1 MEGMENNINGG
12 VPEDT
17 SGAGGAQ
24 ETSTDLWDDFF
35 DDPDLEPG
43 SAQEPEG
50 GETET
55 VGAEGGDPASVRSAE
70 PTAGQQRQSRYTS
83 EGGSAGGQEGH
94 LPDVDAIVQQRVDAA
109 IARQFG
115 GMVNPYTG
123 RPITTEAELAAYQ
136 QAFAAEEQERR
147 LRESGIDRNIL
158 NEAISGHPVVQ
169 QANAML
175 HEQQQRQAND
185 FMSQEF
191 AALLQEFPDCGLK
204 DARDLMDTPEG
215 RETLNLWRSGPISL
229 KTAYAATHL
238 KEIQAR
244 QSKAVRQGVMNE
256 VNGRA
261 HLTQTNR
268 GGQATGEMPA
278 EVNEA
283 YKIYGVGK
291 DDAERLKIWKRVHAG
306 G

>member
-1 MEGMENNINGG
+1 MADFENGVSGGM
-12 VPEDT
+12 PEDT
-17 SGAGGAQ
+17 SISKASDSEATAGAGGIGDN
-24 ETSTDLWDDFF
+24 DLWGNFF
-35 DDPDLEPG
+35 DDGVLEPDG
-43 SAQEPEG
+43 PDSGDAG
-50 GETET
+50 GEN
-55 VGAEGGDPASVRSAE
+55 GGDAGGENGGGGE
-70 PTAGQQRQSRYTS
+70 PAGQQ
-83 EGGSAGGQEGH
+83 GSQPAF
-94 LPDVDAIVQQRVDAA
+94 PNVDEVVQQRVDAA

-115 GMVNPYTG
+115 GMINPYTG

-268 GGQATGEMPA
+268 GGQANGEMPA
-278 EVNEA
+278 ETMEQ
-283 YKIYGVGK
+283 YRTFGIGK
-291 DDAERLKIWKRVHAG
+291 DDAERLEIWKRVHAG

>member
-1 MEGMENNINGG
+1 MADFNSTSGG
-12 VPEDT
+12 IMPEDT
-17 SGAGGAQ
+17 AGIGGI
-24 ETSTDLWDDFF
+24 EDNDLWEGFF
-35 DDPDLEPG
+35 DDEGTEPD
-43 SAQEPEG
+43 G
-50 GETET
+50 GETGGEPDNGP
-55 VGAEGGDPASVRSAE
+55 GAAQDDGGQP
-70 PTAGQQRQSRYTS
+70 AGQQ
-83 EGGSAGGQEGH
+83 GGRAS
-94 LPDVDAIVQQRVDAA
+94 LPDVDAVVQQRIDAA

-115 GMVNPYTG
+115 GMTNPYTG

-158 NEAISGHPVVQ
+158 NDAISGHPIVQ

-185 FMSQEF
+185 FMAQEF

-204 DARDLMDTPEG
+204 EARELMNTPEG
-215 RETLNLWRSGPISL
+215 METLRLWQSGPISL

-238 KEIQAR
+238 NEIKAK

-261 HLTQTNR
+261 HLRQTNN
-268 GGQATGEMPA
+268 GGQAGAEMPA
-278 EVNEA
+278 ETMEE
-283 YKIYGVGK
+283 YRTFGIGK
-291 DDAERLKIWKRVHAG
+291 DDAERLEIWKRVNAKG
-306 G
+306 

>member
-50 GETET
+50 GGLEAE
-55 VGAEGGDPASVRSAE
+55 GAEPEGG
-70 PTAGQQRQSRYTS
+70 GQQ
-83 EGGSAGGQEGH
+83 GGQPP
-94 LPDVDAIVQQRVDAA
+94 LPDVDAVVQQRVDAA

-115 GMVNPYTG
+115 GMINPYTG

-185 FMSQEF
+185 FMAQEF

-204 DARDLMDTPEG
+204 DARDLMGTPEG

-238 KEIQAR
+238 KEIR
-244 QSKAVRQGVMNE
+244 EKQSKAVRQGVMNE

-268 GGQATGEMPA
+268 GGQANGEMPA
-278 EVNEA
+278 ETMEQ
-283 YKIYGVGK
+283 YRTFGIGK
-291 DDAERLKIWKRVHAG
+291 DDAERLEIWKRVHAG

>member
-1 MEGMENNINGG
+1 MADFNSTSGG
-12 VPEDT
+12 IMPEDT
-17 SGAGGAQ
+17 AGTGGI
-24 ETSTDLWDDFF
+24 EDNDLWEGFF
-35 DDPDLEPG
+35 DDEGTEPD
-43 SAQEPEG
+43 G
-50 GETET
+50 GETGGEPDNGP
-55 VGAEGGDPASVRSAE
+55 GAAQDDEGQP
-70 PTAGQQRQSRYTS
+70 AGQQ
-83 EGGSAGGQEGH
+83 GGRAS
-94 LPDVDAIVQQRVDAA
+94 LPDVDAVVQQRIDAA

-115 GMVNPYTG
+115 GMTNPYTG

-158 NEAISGHPVVQ
+158 NDAISGHPIVQ

-185 FMSQEF
+185 FMAQEF

-204 DARDLMDTPEG
+204 EARELMNTPEG
-215 RETLNLWRSGPISL
+215 MEMLRLWQSGPISL

-238 KEIQAR
+238 NEIKAK

-261 HLTQTNR
+261 HLRQTNN
-268 GGQATGEMPA
+268 GGQAGAEMPA
-278 EVNEA
+278 EILEE
-283 YKIYGVGK
+283 YRTFDIGK
-291 DDAERLKIWKRVHAG
+291 DDAERLEIWKRVNAKG
-306 G
+306 

>member
-1 MEGMENNINGG
+1 MADFNSTSGG
-12 VPEDT
+12 IMPEDT
-17 SGAGGAQ
+17 AGIGGI
-24 ETSTDLWDDFF
+24 EDNDLWEGFF
-35 DDPDLEPG
+35 DDEGTEPD
-43 SAQEPEG
+43 G
-50 GETET
+50 GETGGEPDNGP
-55 VGAEGGDPASVRSAE
+55 GAAQDDGGQP
-70 PTAGQQRQSRYTS
+70 AGQQ
-83 EGGSAGGQEGH
+83 GGRAS
-94 LPDVDAIVQQRVDAA
+94 LPDVDAVVQQRIDAA

-115 GMVNPYTG
+115 GMTNPYTG

-158 NEAISGHPVVQ
+158 NDAISGHPIVQ

-185 FMSQEF
+185 FMAQEF

-204 DARDLMDTPEG
+204 EARELMNTPEG
-215 RETLNLWRSGPISL
+215 METLRLWQSGPISL

-238 KEIQAR
+238 NEIKAK

-261 HLTQTNR
+261 HLRQTNN
-268 GGQATGEMPA
+268 GGQAGA
-278 EVNEA
+278 
-283 YKIYGVGK
+283 
-291 DDAERLKIWKRVHAG
+291 
-306 G
+306 

>member
-17 SGAGGAQ
+17 AGAGGAQ

-50 GETET
+50 GETKT

-83 EGGSAGGQEGH
+83 EGGSAGGQGTP
-94 LPDVDAIVQQRVDAA
+94 PDIGVIVQQRVDAA

-115 GMVNPYTG
+115 GMINPYTG

-136 QAFAAEEQERR
+136 QAFAAEEQERK

-158 NEAISGHPVVQ
+158 NDAIAGHPIVQ
-169 QANAML
+169 QASAML
-175 HEQQQRQAND
+175 HEQQQRAAND
-185 FMSQEF
+185 FMAQEF

-204 DARDLMDTPEG
+204 DARDLMGTPEG
-215 RETLNLWRSGPISL
+215 METLNLWRSGPISL
-229 KTAYAATHL
+229 KTAYVATHL
-238 KEIQAR
+238 KEIQAK

-261 HLTQTNR
+261 HLTQTNS
-268 GGQATGEMPA
+268 GGQAKGEMPA
-278 EVNEA
+278 DVDEAFRIYFPEMTATERYELWKKSNE
-283 YKIYGVGK
+283 
-291 DDAERLKIWKRVHAG
+291 
-306 G
+306 

>member
-35 DDPDLEPG
+35 DDSDLEPG

-55 VGAEGGDPASVRSAE
+55 VGAEGGDPA
-70 PTAGQQRQSRYTS
+70 S

-185 FMSQEF
+185 FMAQEF

-204 DARDLMDTPEG
+204 DARDLMGTPEG

-238 KEIQAR
+238 KEIQAK

-278 EVNEA
+278 ETMEQ
-283 YKIYGVGK
+283 YRTFGIGK
-291 DDAERLKIWKRVHAG
+291 DDAERLEIWKRVHAG

>member
-1 MEGMENNINGG
+1 MADFENGVSGGM
-12 VPEDT
+12 PEDT
-17 SGAGGAQ
+17 SISKASDSEATAGAGAGGIYKTEAQ
-24 ETSTDLWDDFF
+24 SADSWDNDLWEGFF
-35 DDPDLEPG
+35 DEGEPEPEG
-43 SAQEPEG
+43 NEPEG
-50 GETET
+50 GGLEAE
-55 VGAEGGDPASVRSAE
+55 GAEPEGG
-70 PTAGQQRQSRYTS
+70 GQQ
-83 EGGSAGGQEGH
+83 GGQPP
-94 LPDVDAIVQQRVDAA
+94 LPGVDAVVQQRVDAA

-185 FMSQEF
+185 FMAQEF

-238 KEIQAR
+238 KEIR
-244 QSKAVRQGVMNE
+244 EKQSKAVRQGVMNE

-278 EVNEA
+278 ETMEQ
-283 YKIYGVGK
+283 YRTFGIGK
-291 DDAERLKIWKRVHAG
+291 DDAERLEIWKRVHAG

>member
-1 MEGMENNINGG
+1 MADFNSTSGG
-12 VPEDT
+12 IMPEDT
-17 SGAGGAQ
+17 AGIGGI
-24 ETSTDLWDDFF
+24 EDNDLWEGFF
-35 DDPDLEPG
+35 DDEGTEPD
-43 SAQEPEG
+43 G
-50 GETET
+50 GETGGEPDNGPGAAQDA
-55 VGAEGGDPASVRSAE
+55 VGQP
-70 PTAGQQRQSRYTS
+70 AGQQ
-83 EGGSAGGQEGH
+83 GGRAS
-94 LPDVDAIVQQRVDAA
+94 LPDVDAVVQQRIDAA

-115 GMVNPYTG
+115 GMTNPYTG

-158 NEAISGHPVVQ
+158 NDAISGHPIVQ

-185 FMSQEF
+185 FMAQEF

-204 DARDLMDTPEG
+204 EARELMNTPEG
-215 RETLNLWRSGPISL
+215 METLRLWQSGPISL

-238 KEIQAR
+238 NEIKAK

-261 HLTQTNR
+261 HLRQTNN
-268 GGQATGEMPA
+268 GGQGGAEMPA
-278 EVNEA
+278 EILEE
-283 YKIYGVGK
+283 YRTFDIGK
-291 DDAERLKIWKRVHAG
+291 DDAERLEIWKRVNAKG
-306 G
+306 

>member
-1 MEGMENNINGG
+1 MADFNSTSGG
-12 VPEDT
+12 IMPEDT
-17 SGAGGAQ
+17 AGTGGI
-24 ETSTDLWDDFF
+24 EDNDLWEGFF
-35 DDPDLEPG
+35 DDEGTEPD
-43 SAQEPEG
+43 G
-50 GETET
+50 GETGGEPDNGP
-55 VGAEGGDPASVRSAE
+55 GAAQDDGGQP
-70 PTAGQQRQSRYTS
+70 AGQQ
-83 EGGSAGGQEGH
+83 GGRAS
-94 LPDVDAIVQQRVDAA
+94 LPDVDAVVQQRIDAA

-115 GMVNPYTG
+115 GMTNPYTG

-158 NEAISGHPVVQ
+158 NDAISGHPIVQ

-204 DARDLMDTPEG
+204 DPRELMNTPEG
-215 RETLNLWRSGPISL
+215 METLRLWQSGPISL

-238 KEIQAR
+238 NEIKAK

-261 HLTQTNR
+261 HLRQTNN
-268 GGQATGEMPA
+268 GGQAGAEMPA
-278 EVNEA
+278 ETMEE
-283 YKIYGVGK
+283 YRTFGIGK
-291 DDAERLKIWKRVHAG
+291 DDAERLEIWKRVNAKG
-306 G
+306 

>member
-1 MEGMENNINGG
+1 MADFNSTSGG
-12 VPEDT
+12 IMPEDT
-17 SGAGGAQ
+17 AGIGGI
-24 ETSTDLWDDFF
+24 EDNDLWEGFF
-35 DDPDLEPG
+35 DDEGTEPD
-43 SAQEPEG
+43 G
-50 GETET
+50 GETGGEPDNGP
-55 VGAEGGDPASVRSAE
+55 GAAQDDGGQP
-70 PTAGQQRQSRYTS
+70 AGQQ
-83 EGGSAGGQEGH
+83 GGRAS
-94 LPDVDAIVQQRVDAA
+94 LPDVDAVVQQRIDAA

-115 GMVNPYTG
+115 GMTNPYTG
-123 RPITTEAELAAYQ
+123 RPSTTEAELAAYQ

-158 NEAISGHPVVQ
+158 NDAISGHPVVQ

-204 DARDLMDTPEG
+204 DPRELMNTPEG
-215 RETLNLWRSGPISL
+215 METLRLWQSGPISL

-238 KEIQAR
+238 NEIKAK

-261 HLTQTNR
+261 HLRQTNN
-268 GGQATGEMPA
+268 GGQAGAEMPA
-278 EVNEA
+278 ETMEE
-283 YKIYGVGK
+283 YRTFGIGK
-291 DDAERLKIWKRVHAG
+291 DDAERLEIWKRVNAKG
-306 G
+306 

>member
-1 MEGMENNINGG
+1 MADFNSTSGG
-12 VPEDT
+12 IMPEDT
-17 SGAGGAQ
+17 AGIGGI
-24 ETSTDLWDDFF
+24 EDNDLWEGFF
-35 DDPDLEPG
+35 DDEGTEPD
-43 SAQEPEG
+43 G
-50 GETET
+50 GETGGEPDNGP
-55 VGAEGGDPASVRSAE
+55 GAAQDDGGQP
-70 PTAGQQRQSRYTS
+70 AGQQ
-83 EGGSAGGQEGH
+83 GGRAS
-94 LPDVDAIVQQRVDAA
+94 LPDVDAVVQQRIDAA

-115 GMVNPYTG
+115 GMTNPYTG

-158 NEAISGHPVVQ
+158 NDAISGHPIVQ

-204 DARDLMDTPEG
+204 DPRELMNTPEG
-215 RETLNLWRSGPISL
+215 METLRLWQSGPISL

-238 KEIQAR
+238 NEIKAK

-261 HLTQTNR
+261 HLRQTNN
-268 GGQATGEMPA
+268 GGQAGAEMPA
-278 EVNEA
+278 ETMEE
-283 YKIYGVGK
+283 YRTFGIGK
-291 DDAERLKIWKRVHAG
+291 DDAERLEIWKRVNAKG
-306 G
+306 

>member
-83 EGGSAGGQEGH
+83 EGGSAGAQGVH
-94 LPDVDAIVQQRVDAA
+94 LPDVDVIVQQRVDAA

-115 GMVNPYTG
+115 GMINPYTG
-123 RPITTEAELAAYQ
+123 RPITTEAELSAYH
-136 QAFAAEEQERR
+136 QAFAAEEQERK

-158 NEAISGHPVVQ
+158 NDAIAGHPIVQ
-169 QANAML
+169 QASAML
-175 HEQQQRQAND
+175 HEQQQRAAND
-185 FMSQEF
+185 FMAQEF

-204 DARDLMDTPEG
+204 DARDLMGTPEG
-215 RETLNLWRSGPISL
+215 METLNLWRSGPISL
-229 KTAYAATHL
+229 KTAYVATHL
-238 KEIQAR
+238 KEIQAK

-261 HLTQTNR
+261 HLTQTNS
-268 GGQATGEMPA
+268 GGQAKGEMPA
-278 EVNEA
+278 DVDEAFRIYFPEMTATERYELWKKSNE
-283 YKIYGVGK
+283 
-291 DDAERLKIWKRVHAG
+291 
-306 G
+306 

>member
-1 MEGMENNINGG
+1 MADFNSTSGG
-12 VPEDT
+12 IMPEDT
-17 SGAGGAQ
+17 AGIGGI
-24 ETSTDLWDDFF
+24 EDNDLWEGFF
-35 DDPDLEPG
+35 DDEGTEPD
-43 SAQEPEG
+43 G
-50 GETET
+50 GETGGEPDNGP
-55 VGAEGGDPASVRSAE
+55 GAAQDERGQP
-70 PTAGQQRQSRYTS
+70 AGQQ
-83 EGGSAGGQEGH
+83 GGRAS
-94 LPDVDAIVQQRVDAA
+94 LPDVDAVVQQRIDAA

-115 GMVNPYTG
+115 GMTNPYTG

-158 NEAISGHPVVQ
+158 NDAISGHPIVQ

-185 FMSQEF
+185 FMAQEF

-204 DARDLMDTPEG
+204 EARELMNTPEG
-215 RETLNLWRSGPISL
+215 METLRLWQSGPISL

-238 KEIQAR
+238 NEIKAK

-261 HLTQTNR
+261 HLRQTNN
-268 GGQATGEMPA
+268 GGQGGAEMPA
-278 EVNEA
+278 EILEE
-283 YKIYGVGK
+283 YRTFDIGK
-291 DDAERLKIWKRVHAG
+291 DDAERLEIWKRVNAKG
-306 G
+306 

>member
-1 MEGMENNINGG
+1 MADFNSTSGG
-12 VPEDT
+12 IMPEDT
-17 SGAGGAQ
+17 AGTGGI
-24 ETSTDLWDDFF
+24 EDNDLWEGFF
-35 DDPDLEPG
+35 DDEGTEPD
-43 SAQEPEG
+43 G
-50 GETET
+50 GETGGEPDNGP
-55 VGAEGGDPASVRSAE
+55 GAAQDDGGQP
-70 PTAGQQRQSRYTS
+70 AGQQ
-83 EGGSAGGQEGH
+83 GGRAS
-94 LPDVDAIVQQRVDAA
+94 LPDVDAVVQQRIDAA

-115 GMVNPYTG
+115 GMTNPYTG

-158 NEAISGHPVVQ
+158 NDAISGHPIVQ

-185 FMSQEF
+185 FMAQEF

-204 DARDLMDTPEG
+204 EARELMNTPEG
-215 RETLNLWRSGPISL
+215 METLRLWQSGPISL

-238 KEIQAR
+238 NEIKAK

-261 HLTQTNR
+261 HLRQTNN
-268 GGQATGEMPA
+268 GGQAGAEMPA
-278 EVNEA
+278 ETMEE
-283 YKIYGVGK
+283 YRTFGIGK
-291 DDAERLKIWKRVHAG
+291 DDAERLEIWKRVNAKG
-306 G
+306 

>member
-1 MEGMENNINGG
+1 MADFNSTSGG
-12 VPEDT
+12 IMPEDT
-17 SGAGGAQ
+17 AGIGGI
-24 ETSTDLWDDFF
+24 EDNDLWEGFF
-35 DDPDLEPG
+35 DDEGTEPD
-43 SAQEPEG
+43 G
-50 GETET
+50 GETGGEPDNGP
-55 VGAEGGDPASVRSAE
+55 GAAQDDGGQP
-70 PTAGQQRQSRYTS
+70 AGQQ
-83 EGGSAGGQEGH
+83 GGRAS
-94 LPDVDAIVQQRVDAA
+94 LPDVDAVVQQRIDAA

-115 GMVNPYTG
+115 GMTNPYTG

-158 NEAISGHPVVQ
+158 NDAISGHPVVQ

-204 DARDLMDTPEG
+204 EARELMNTPEG
-215 RETLNLWRSGPISL
+215 METLRLWQSGPISL

-238 KEIQAR
+238 NEIKAK

-261 HLTQTNR
+261 HLRQTNN
-268 GGQATGEMPA
+268 GGQAGAEMPA
-278 EVNEA
+278 ETMEE
-283 YKIYGVGK
+283 YRTFGIGK
-291 DDAERLKIWKRVHAG
+291 DDAERLEIWKRVNAKG
-306 G
+306 

>member
-1 MEGMENNINGG
+1 MADFNSTSGG
-12 VPEDT
+12 IMPEDT
-17 SGAGGAQ
+17 AGTGGI
-24 ETSTDLWDDFF
+24 EDNDLWEGFF
-35 DDPDLEPG
+35 DDEGTEPD
-43 SAQEPEG
+43 G
-50 GETET
+50 GETGGEPDNGP
-55 VGAEGGDPASVRSAE
+55 GAAQDDGGQP
-70 PTAGQQRQSRYTS
+70 AGQQ
-83 EGGSAGGQEGH
+83 GGRAS
-94 LPDVDAIVQQRVDAA
+94 LPDVDAVVQQRIDAA

-115 GMVNPYTG
+115 GMTNPYTG

-158 NEAISGHPVVQ
+158 NDAISGHPVVQ

-204 DARDLMDTPEG
+204 DPRELMNTPEG
-215 RETLNLWRSGPISL
+215 METLRLWQSGPISL

-238 KEIQAR
+238 NEIKAK

-261 HLTQTNR
+261 HLRQTNN
-268 GGQATGEMPA
+268 GGQGGAEMPA
-278 EVNEA
+278 EILEE
-283 YKIYGVGK
+283 YRTFDIGK
-291 DDAERLKIWKRVHAG
+291 DDAERLEIWKRVNAKG
-306 G
+306 

>member
-1 MEGMENNINGG
+1 MADFNSTSGG
-12 VPEDT
+12 IMPEDT
-17 SGAGGAQ
+17 AGIGGI
-24 ETSTDLWDDFF
+24 EDNDLWEGFF
-35 DDPDLEPG
+35 DDEGTEPD
-43 SAQEPEG
+43 G
-50 GETET
+50 GETGGEPDNGP
-55 VGAEGGDPASVRSAE
+55 GAAQDDGGQP
-70 PTAGQQRQSRYTS
+70 AGQQ
-83 EGGSAGGQEGH
+83 GGRAS
-94 LPDVDAIVQQRVDAA
+94 LPDVDAVVQQRIDAA

-115 GMVNPYTG
+115 GMTNPYTG

-158 NEAISGHPVVQ
+158 NDAISGHPVVQ

-185 FMSQEF
+185 FMAQEF

-204 DARDLMDTPEG
+204 EARELMNTPEG
-215 RETLNLWRSGPISL
+215 METLRLWQSGPISL

-238 KEIQAR
+238 NEIKAK

-261 HLTQTNR
+261 HLRQTN
-268 GGQATGEMPA
+268 GGQGGAEMPA
-278 EVNEA
+278 EILEE
-283 YKIYGVGK
+283 YRTFDIGK
-291 DDAERLKIWKRVHAG
+291 DDAERLEIWKRVNAKG
-306 G
+306 

>member
-1 MEGMENNINGG
+1 MADFNSTSGG
-12 VPEDT
+12 IMPEDT
-17 SGAGGAQ
+17 AGIGGI
-24 ETSTDLWDDFF
+24 EDNDLWEGFF
-35 DDPDLEPG
+35 DDEGTEPD
-43 SAQEPEG
+43 G
-50 GETET
+50 GETGGEPDNGP
-55 VGAEGGDPASVRSAE
+55 GAAPDDGGQP
-70 PTAGQQRQSRYTS
+70 AGQQ
-83 EGGSAGGQEGH
+83 GGRAS
-94 LPDVDAIVQQRVDAA
+94 LPDVDAVVQQRIDAA

-115 GMVNPYTG
+115 GMTNPYTG

-158 NEAISGHPVVQ
+158 NDAISGHPVVQ

-204 DARDLMDTPEG
+204 EARELMNTPEG
-215 RETLNLWRSGPISL
+215 METLRLWQSGPISL

-238 KEIQAR
+238 NEIKAK

-261 HLTQTNR
+261 HLRQTNN
-268 GGQATGEMPA
+268 GGQGGAEMPA
-278 EVNEA
+278 EILEE
-283 YKIYGVGK
+283 YRTFDIGK
-291 DDAERLKIWKRVHAG
+291 DDAERLEIWKRVNAKG
-306 G
+306 

>member
-50 GETET
+50 GGLEAE
-55 VGAEGGDPASVRSAE
+55 GAEPEGG
-70 PTAGQQRQSRYTS
+70 GQQ
-83 EGGSAGGQEGH
+83 GGQPP
-94 LPDVDAIVQQRVDAA
+94 LPDVDAVVQQRVDAA

-147 LRESGIDRNIL
+147 LRESGIDRNVL
-158 NEAISGHPVVQ
+158 NEAIAGHPIVQ

-175 HEQQQRQAND
+175 HEQQQKQAND
-185 FMSQEF
+185 FMAQEF

-204 DARDLMDTPEG
+204 DARDLMGTPEG

-238 KEIQAR
+238 KEIQAK

-261 HLTQTNR
+261 HLTQTNS
-268 GGQATGEMPA
+268 GGQAKAEMPA
-278 EVNEA
+278 DVDEA
-283 YKIYGVGK
+283 YRIYFPELSA
-291 DDAERLKIWKRVHAG
+291 AERYDLWKKTNG
-306 G
+306 

>member
-1 MEGMENNINGG
+1 MADFNSTSGG
-12 VPEDT
+12 IMPEDT
-17 SGAGGAQ
+17 AGIGGI
-24 ETSTDLWDDFF
+24 EDNDLWEGFF
-35 DDPDLEPG
+35 DDEGTEPD
-43 SAQEPEG
+43 G
-50 GETET
+50 GETGGEPDNGP
-55 VGAEGGDPASVRSAE
+55 GAAQDDGGQP
-70 PTAGQQRQSRYTS
+70 AGQQ
-83 EGGSAGGQEGH
+83 GGRAS
-94 LPDVDAIVQQRVDAA
+94 LPDVDAVVQQRIDAA

-115 GMVNPYTG
+115 GMTNPYTG

-158 NEAISGHPVVQ
+158 NDAISGHPVVQ

-204 DARDLMDTPEG
+204 DPRELMNTPEG
-215 RETLNLWRSGPISL
+215 METLRLWQSGPISL

-238 KEIQAR
+238 NEIKAK

-261 HLTQTNR
+261 HLRQTNN
-268 GGQATGEMPA
+268 GGQAGAEMPA
-278 EVNEA
+278 ETMEE
-283 YKIYGVGK
+283 YRTFGIGK
-291 DDAERLKIWKRVHAG
+291 DDAERLEIWKRVNAKG
-306 G
+306 